1 MFVAEKATG
10 HLIEVLD
17 TQALFDPHVQQVRGS
32 LHYGEEA
39 QDPESFAKSDLAFP
53 SGEALPVC
61 AGCVSPEL
69 RELPEW
75 VCGDL
80 QHCSSGY
87 SSGDL

>member
-17 TQALFDPHVQQVRGS
+17 TQALFDPHVQEVRGS

-39 QDPESFAKSDLAFP
+39 QDPESFAKSELAFP

-61 AGCVSPEL
+61 WTDPDYRRHS
-69 RELPEW
+69 
-75 VCGDL
+75 
-80 QHCSSGY
+80 
-87 SSGDL
+87 

>member
-17 TQALFDPHVQQVRGS
+17 TQALFDPHSQQVRGS

-39 QDPESFAKSDLAFP
+39 QDPELFKKSELAFP

-61 AGCVSPEL
+61 WTDPDYRRQS
-69 RELPEW
+69 
-75 VCGDL
+75 
-80 QHCSSGY
+80 
-87 SSGDL
+87 